1 MGWVNADNP
10 PKEKQRVIVRCKTVG
25 TTAGAFLWGKWITD
39 LGSEHSEVT
48 HWMPMPK
55 PPGQMTN
62 GDRIR
67 TMTDAEI
74 EKFLHEVY
82 GRGMESVIFGESG
95 EPVKGFT
102 WTEDWLQQPAKE
114 D

>member
-1 MGWVNADNP
+1 MCVHRTED
-10 PKEKQRVIVRCKTVG
+10 
-25 TTAGAFLWGKWITD
+25 GKC
-39 LGSEHSEVT
+39 LKHSGNNVLSFCVDGPCPDET
-48 HWMPMPK
+48 P
-55 PPGQMTN
+55 TN
-62 GDRIR
+62 GDQVRA
-67 TMTDAEI
+67 MTDEEI